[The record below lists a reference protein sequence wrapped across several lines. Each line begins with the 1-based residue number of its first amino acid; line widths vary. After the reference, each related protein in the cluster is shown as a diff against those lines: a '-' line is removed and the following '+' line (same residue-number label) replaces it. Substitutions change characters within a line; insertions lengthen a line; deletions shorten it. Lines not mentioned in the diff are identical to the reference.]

1 MKRKGKIIGNIC
13 AWCLLCAV
21 ALLSVF
27 YAYPALTSEKETK
40 NNERPVVLSLWHI
53 DTFEGG
59 KGSRANFLKNAATAF
74 GKEKRDC
81 VILVSDYTAAGAK
94 AAFES
99 GKYPDLLSFGIGFD
113 ADPALFIPFDDLF
126 FSGGTGTKKGKSVA
140 YPWCAGAY
148 AVFSRSGDF
157 SRLSA
162 DTVIVS
168 KGGGNLAETACALHL
183 GSGAKKI
190 ADDGNSDDGETAEKR
205 KSAIAEDSLAAYVD
219 FLNGK
224 REYLF
229 GTQRDLYRFAA
240 RGTEIHAQAAQI
252 YNDLYQY
259 IGVLNCGEATGEEA
273 ENQKTARRFG
283 RSFVSYLLAEK
294 VQSTLDKI
302 GMFSLSADIYGADT
316 GAGAMESA
324 LQGKNG
330 KKIVWTANVFM
341 SEATRKDAEKFAAD
355 GEIVQLKKFLKSV

>member
-1 MKRKGKIIGNIC
+1 M
-13 AWCLLCAV
+13 
-21 ALLSVF
+21 
-27 YAYPALTSEKETK
+27 
-40 NNERPVVLSLWHI
+40 
-53 DTFEGG
+53 
-59 KGSRANFLKNAATAF
+59 
-74 GKEKRDC
+74 
-81 VILVSDYTAAGAK
+81 
-94 AAFES
+94 
-99 GKYPDLLSFGIGFD
+99 
-113 ADPALFIPFDDLF
+113 
-126 FSGGTGTKKGKSVA
+126 
-140 YPWCAGAY
+140 
-148 AVFSRSGDF
+148 
-157 SRLSA
+157 
-162 DTVIVS
+162 
-168 KGGGNLAETACALHL
+168 
-183 GSGAKKI
+183 
-190 ADDGNSDDGETAEKR
+190 
-205 KSAIAEDSLAAYVD
+205 IAEDSLAAYVD

-224 REYLF
+224 KEYLF

-240 RGTEIHAQAAQI
+240 RGTEIHAQTVNV

-283 RSFVSYLLAEK
+283 HSFVSYLLAEK

-341 SEATRKDAEKFAAD
+341 SEAARKDTEKFAAE